1 MYHHPVSN
9 GYDAASGLEIY
20 LGEIRGD
27 ALLSADEECTLAH
40 SIALGDNHAKE
51 HLIRSNLR
59 LVIKISRDYLGR
71 GLALEDLIG
80 EGNIGLIRASEEFD
94 PSFGV
99 RFSTYAAHWIKQ
111 AIRHALTNTTATI
124 RLPAHMVNLLSK
136 WRKTERTLR
145 RELGTDP
152 NDDQI
157 ADRLGLSAAQRE
169 MVRRA
174 RLSSRV
180 CRETSVEDQGHA
192 WSIDETPDS
201 HESPDAALEVAED
214 RLDVLRRLDRL
225 DDRERLVVALRF
237 GLDDQSPLTLKEI
250 GQRLGVTREWV
261 RKIESRAV
269 RKLDDSAHPAQPSKS
284 PTRRRSPSQAH
295 SRRTLLAQPA

>member
-1 MYHHPVSN
+1 MYHHPAST
-9 GYDAASGLEIY
+9 GYDAADGLEIY

-40 SIALGDNHAKE
+40 AIALGDHDAKDR
-51 HLIRSNLR
+51 LIRSNLR
-59 LVIKISRDYLGR
+59 LVIKIARDYLGR
-71 GLALEDLIG
+71 GLAFDDLIG
-80 EGNIGLIRASEEFD
+80 EGNIGLIRATEEFD

-111 AIRHALTNTTATI
+111 AIRYALTNTTATI
-124 RLPAHMVNLLSK
+124 RLPAHMVKLLNK
-136 WRKTERTLR
+136 WRKAEHALR

-157 ADRLGLSAAQRE
+157 ADRLGLTLAQRE

-174 RLSSRV
+174 RLASRLR
-180 CRETSVEDQGHA
+180 RETNTEDQGHA
-192 WSIDETPDS
+192 WTVDEA
-201 HESPDAALEVAED
+201 PDAALELAED

-237 GLDDQSPLTLKEI
+237 GLDGQTPLTLNEI
-250 GQRLGVTREWV
+250 GRRLGVTREWV

-269 RKLDDSAHPAQPSKS
+269 RKLDDPANPVQPSKS
-284 PTRRRSPSQAH
+284 RARRSPPRARA
-295 SRRTLLAQPA
+295 RRPLLAQPA

>member
-1 MYHHPVSN
+1 MYQHPVSN
-9 GYDAASGLEIY
+9 GYDAANGLEIY

-27 ALLSADEECTLAH
+27 ALLSADEECTLALE
-40 SIALGDNHAKE
+40 IAQGDHDAKNR
-51 HLIRSNLR
+51 LIRSNLR
-59 LVIKISRDYLGR
+59 LVIKIARDYLGR
-71 GLALEDLIG
+71 GLALDDLIG
-80 EGNIGLIRASEEFD
+80 EGNLGLIRAAEEFD
-94 PSFGV
+94 PSYGV

-136 WRKTERTLR
+136 WRKAERALR
-145 RELGTDP
+145 RELGADP

-174 RLSSRV
+174 RRSSRL
-180 CRETSVEDQGHA
+180 CRETNGEDQGSA
-192 WSIDETPDS
+192 WSADETPDS
-201 HESPDAALEVAED
+201 RESPDAALELAED

-225 DDRERLVVALRF
+225 DDRERMVVALRF
-237 GLDDQSPLTLKEI
+237 GLDGETPLTLKEI
-250 GQRLGVTREWV
+250 GRRLGVTREWV

-269 RKLDDSAHPAQPSKS
+269 RKLDDSAPAQPSKS
-284 PTRRRSPSQAH
+284 PARRSLSRPQTRRP
-295 SRRTLLAQPA
+295 LLAQPA